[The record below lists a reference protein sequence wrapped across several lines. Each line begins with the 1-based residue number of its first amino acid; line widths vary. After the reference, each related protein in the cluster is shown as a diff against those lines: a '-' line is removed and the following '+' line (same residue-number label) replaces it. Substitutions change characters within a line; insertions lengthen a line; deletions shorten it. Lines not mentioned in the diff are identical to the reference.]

1 MSQRPPQGPPPGWG
15 PPTAPQQ
22 GQPTQ
27 PGWGPPPP
35 VPSSPKKPWYRRP
48 LPIIGLIIVALI
60 VIGSFSGGGG
70 DPTVAPAST
79 AASPGSAAPE
89 PTEPE
94 ATEPQ
99 ATAPPETAPLQPQA
113 QTITGRGKTASK
125 AFTITDGL
133 AVFTMQHRGSS
144 NFIVDLVTS
153 KGEDVANLSN
163 EIGNY
168 DGSIGQPVQT
178 GRYLFRVEADGPWT
192 IKITQ
197 PRPASGK
204 ELPLTINGRGPKL
217 AGPFQGTGEGVRV
230 TMRHRG
236 EANFI
241 VDTLDAE
248 GNQAENL
255 SNEIGGFSG
264 STVSAAPEG
273 VFWINVAA
281 DGTWSIQL
289 RPL

>member
-1 MSQRPPQGPPPGWG
+1 MPP
-15 PPTAPQQ
+15 
-22 GQPTQ
+22 
-27 PGWGPPPP
+27 
-35 VPSSPKKPWYRRP
+35 SPKKPWYRRP
-48 LPIIGLIIVALI
+48 LPIIGLIIIALI
-60 VIGSFSGGGG
+60 VIGALSGGG
-70 DPTVAPAST
+70 DPTVAPATT
-79 AASPGSAAPE
+79 AASPGNSTPE

-94 ATEPQ
+94 TTQPEATEP
-99 ATAPPETAPLQPQA
+99 PETTPRQPQA
-113 QTITGRGKTASK
+113 QTLTGRGKTATK
-125 AFTITDGL
+125 AVTVTDGL

-168 DGSIGQPVQT
+168 NGSIGQALQA
-178 GRYLFRVEADGPWT
+178 GRYLFKIEADGPWT

-197 PRPASGK
+197 PRPATG
-204 ELPLTINGRGPKL
+204 EGLPVTINGRGPKL

-241 VDTLDAE
+241 VDTMDAD
-248 GNQAENL
+248 GNQVENL

-273 VFWINVAA
+273 VFWVNIAA
-281 DGTWSIQL
+281 DGSWSIQL